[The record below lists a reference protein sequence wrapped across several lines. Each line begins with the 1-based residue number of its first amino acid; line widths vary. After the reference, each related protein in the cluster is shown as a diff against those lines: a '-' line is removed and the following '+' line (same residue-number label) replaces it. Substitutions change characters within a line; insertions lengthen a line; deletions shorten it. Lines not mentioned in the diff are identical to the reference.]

1 VDQHS
6 PGHKRGQTEKSE
18 AGKTRVRLRSPAG
31 LPQIALLSGEQQVG
45 KRYERRGSPQYSR
58 RTINVRVKAAPFR
71 KGYVA
76 EREDVGRPGIG
87 PKLIPIIE
95 KGSLSKH
102 GYSTKKS
109 EVARRRA
116 LKKAI
121 KEYGALS
128 VYRKLKAMQTL
139 RKRTQPEA
147 REVFASDAEYVRSQH
162 KTDGFVS

>member
-1 VDQHS
+1 M
-6 PGHKRGQTEKSE
+6 
-18 AGKTRVRLRSPAG
+18 
-31 LPQIALLSGEQQVG
+31 G
-45 KRYERRGSPQYSR
+45 KRYGRSESPQYSR
-58 RTINVRVKAAPFR
+58 RNIKVRVKATPFR

-76 EREDVGRPGIG
+76 EREDLGRPGIG

-109 EVARRRA
+109 EVTRRRA

-128 VYRKLKAMQTL
+128 VYRKLKAMETL
-139 RKRTQPEA
+139 RKRIQPKA
-147 REVFASDAEYVRSQH
+147 REVFASDAEWVKSQH
-162 KTDGFVS
+162 KIDGFVS

>member
-1 VDQHS
+1 M
-6 PGHKRGQTEKSE
+6 
-18 AGKTRVRLRSPAG
+18 
-31 LPQIALLSGEQQVG
+31 
-45 KRYERRGSPQYSR
+45 
-58 RTINVRVKAAPFR
+58 KATPFR

-76 EREDVGRPGIG
+76 ERGDLGKHGIG

-128 VYRKLKAMQTL
+128 VYRKLKAMETL
-139 RKRTQPEA
+139 RKRTQPKA
-147 REVFASDAEYVRSQH
+147 REVFASDAEWTRRNF
-162 KTDGFVS
+162 KEDGFVS